1 MKARAAGPIPSTE
14 ARLPGSPAGRSL
26 GRMVFHRILLGIDAF
41 VAVVFAWF
49 FLEGLG
55 DGSVSSFNGL
65 LWFGTLATL
74 AVVLG
79 GGIALGRRGR
89 IAAANA
95 LLLVL
100 ALPALGFV
108 LFFMLLVGSGGRWQ

>member
-1 MKARAAGPIPSTE
+1 
-14 ARLPGSPAGRSL
+14 
-26 GRMVFHRILLGIDAF
+26 MVFHRILLGIDAL
-41 VAVVFAWF
+41 VALVFAWF

-55 DGSVSSFNGL
+55 DGTVSSFNGL

-100 ALPALGFV
+100 ALPAVGFV
-108 LFFMLLVGSGGRWQ
+108 LFFMLLLVGSGGRWQ